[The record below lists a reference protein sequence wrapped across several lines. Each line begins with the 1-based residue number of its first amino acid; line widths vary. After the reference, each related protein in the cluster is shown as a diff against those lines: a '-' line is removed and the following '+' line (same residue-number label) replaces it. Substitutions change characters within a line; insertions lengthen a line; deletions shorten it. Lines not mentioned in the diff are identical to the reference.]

1 MTGFTCTNTFKRNQ
15 LVVNTGSERFKLSD
29 VQNGLVMLN
38 LFETQQIKKRKGKYL
53 LKGNFI
59 YKYFQL

>member
-1 MTGFTCTNTFKRNQ
+1 M
-15 LVVNTGSERFKLSD
+15 SARFKLSD

-38 LFETQQIKKRKGKYL
+38 LFKTQQFKKIKGKYL